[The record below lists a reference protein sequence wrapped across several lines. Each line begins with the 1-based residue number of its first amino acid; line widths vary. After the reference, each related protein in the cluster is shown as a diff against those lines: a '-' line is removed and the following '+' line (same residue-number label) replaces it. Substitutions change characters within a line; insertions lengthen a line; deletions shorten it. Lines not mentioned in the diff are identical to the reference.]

1 MMLCNADATRPASV
15 TAFLAAFDS
24 ESTDEGSQ
32 YGRPLFTVHLHVDYC
47 MLQWLHAPHVAMRLT
62 SKGVAG
68 DFCLD
73 ALSEPLSDRDSSP
86 GIHQERGGSFKAAG
100 CMLLPEARADDDEPP
115 DFVMA
120 TPEELED
127 PGFDLYKTVPQ
138 SLACRR

>member
-86 GIHQERGGSFKAAG
+86 GIKSGAAASKLRDACCFQRRGRTT
-100 CMLLPEARADDDEPP
+100 M
-115 DFVMA
+115 
-120 TPEELED
+120 
-127 PGFDLYKTVPQ
+127 
-138 SLACRR
+138 SLRIS

>member
-62 SKGVAG
+62 TKRRGRG
-68 DFCLD
+68 L
-73 ALSEPLSDRDSSP
+73 LSGRA
-86 GIHQERGGSFKAAG
+86 ERAA
-100 CMLLPEARADDDEPP
+100 ER
-115 DFVMA
+115 
-120 TPEELED
+120 
-127 PGFDLYKTVPQ
+127 
-138 SLACRR
+138 